1 MKKIF
6 SLASIVVI
14 SLSLN
19 SCGGLGT
26 SGNTLGNGALTGNSA
41 GGSLL
46 TSVLTGT
53 GTNVLGTVL
62 NTLLTG
68 SSASSKNLVGT
79 WTYNAPKVVFES
91 NSILAQ
97 LGSSVASSK
106 LESTLGNQLQ
116 KMGFKSGKS
125 TLTLNEDK
133 TCVFALN
140 GKTLNGTYA
149 YDPSSNLLT
158 ITGALGMTNVS
169 CTCTINGSELYMLY
183 DADKLLSMA
192 TSMSSAMATTSTLSS
207 LLSNYNGLKLGWA
220 MVRK

>member
-106 LESTLGNQLQ
+106 LESTLGNQL
-116 KMGFKSGKS
+116 
-125 TLTLNEDK
+125 
-133 TCVFALN
+133 
-140 GKTLNGTYA
+140 
-149 YDPSSNLLT
+149 
-158 ITGALGMTNVS
+158 
-169 CTCTINGSELYMLY
+169 
-183 DADKLLSMA
+183 
-192 TSMSSAMATTSTLSS
+192 
-207 LLSNYNGLKLGWA
+207 
-220 MVRK
+220 